1 MSDLTFQY
9 FKSKVDESG
18 RLTGYFLIQA
28 LEAGQG
34 LTIGN
39 ALRRVLLSNLEGTAI
54 TALRIPGI
62 AHEFSTIPGVRE
74 DLLEIILNLKQI
86 ILKTERDETFI
97 GEIDV
102 EGPGVIT
109 ASNIQFGADV
119 TIINPNHYI
128 TTISENTHLKFTV
141 KANKGYG
148 YQFAEQTNLDDAVD
162 FIAMDAI
169 FMPVLNVNY
178 KINNVYVG
186 YSKTMESLVLEIT
199 TNGSISPEDAL
210 RKAAQKL
217 TTWFNVL
224 TKEHNEIPEPE
235 PIVQTQQTTETIL
248 IEELQLPVRAYNCLK
263 RAGINSVNELMSY
276 SQEEIREIK
285 NFGKKSAQEVFQALQ
300 EKFDIVLPELKA

>member
-1 MSDLTFQY
+1 M
-9 FKSKVDESG
+9 
-18 RLTGYFLIQA
+18 
-28 LEAGQG
+28 
-34 LTIGN
+34 
-39 ALRRVLLSNLEGTAI
+39 
-54 TALRIPGI
+54 
-62 AHEFSTIPGVRE
+62 
-74 DLLEIILNLKQI
+74 
-86 ILKTERDETFI
+86 
-97 GEIDV
+97 

-128 TTISENTHLKFTV
+128 TTISENTHLKVTV
-141 KANKGYG
+141 KANEGYG

-210 RKAAQKL
+210 REAAQKL
-217 TTWFNVL
+217 MTWFNVL

-235 PIVQTQQTTETIL
+235 AIVQTQQTTETIL